1 MRPTPELKES
11 RQRWWLM
18 VLLIAGMLFAY
29 AQRGALSVAAPFM
42 MKDLGLSAA
51 AMGVLLSAFFW
62 CYAFMQVPAGWMVD
76 RMGVRRAYAWG
87 FAIWSV
93 ASALTGFAR
102 GMLELIAARVVLGVG
117 QASSF
122 PASARAVSNWFQ
134 DRERG
139 SVTAA
144 YLTGVRLGQAL
155 ISAVGAVFVAAYS
168 YKLFFLTIGLVPM
181 VWLIPWS
188 RFLRKWELVRPRPAG
203 SERRTAGAS
212 RFSLLANLCLFRQVS
227 VLGIFLGFFAY
238 DYAWYVYV
246 TWLPSYLMMERKFT
260 AAEMG
265 LYSSIPYLAMSATI
279 LLSGFLSDA
288 LVRRGHA
295 EIRVRK
301 LLIVIGLLIACLIVP
316 AGLVEDKMSAV
327 WLLTMSIAGLGIAAP
342 NTWTLTQAV
351 CARNIV
357 GTVSGIQNFGGN
369 LGGILAPM
377 LTGSIASATRSFALA
392 LGLTG
397 GILVVGILSYC
408 FLVHR
413 HVELQPA
420 VQQRAA

>member
-117 QASSF
+117 QSSSF